1 MKMYEIQRLI
11 QEIPKTS
18 PNVEISSKKSILIR
32 DIPIIHSEHVPEP
45 IQINKPVNKI
55 PWGPIITVIG
65 IAINLLY
72 LYDNNP
78 KNQNYQSFTQKRRSR
93 REDNV

>member
-11 QEIPKTS
+11 QELPKTS
-18 PNVEISSKKSILIR
+18 PKVEISSNKNILIP
-32 DIPIIHSEHVPEP
+32 DTPIIHSEHVPEP

-55 PWGPIITVIG
+55 QWGPIITVIG

-72 LYDNNP
+72 WYDKIP
-78 KNQNYQSFTQKRRSR
+78 KNQNHQSFTQKRRSR
-93 REDNV
+93 RGDNI